1 MKDFFKFTFASCLG
15 VLLATI
21 VVTIFGSLIIGAVI
35 NSSNAN
41 SESSQDLKSNSILS
55 LHLNQQMPE
64 LTNNTAQRSFNFE
77 NPEILGLH
85 DMLDLIEHAKDDE
98 DIKGLYIDGDQI
110 ITGFSSSRL
119 LRDAILDFKSSGKPV
134 VAHANNYGQMPYY
147 VASTADHVFMS
158 PTGFMDFRGFG
169 AVNPFFK
176 NTMEKLDLSF
186 NVYYAG
192 DFKSATEPFRRTSMS
207 PENKEQTRA
216 YLNESYDLFLSD
228 IAENK
233 NITVGQ
239 LRAAANT
246 LKTWNPAYA
255 QQEGLIDELGYRSD
269 AFDKIKE
276 LLELEDDD
284 KIHLV
289 RPDKYVNT
297 YNEERKGDSKQRVAV
312 VFAEGEIGDG
322 ANEPGKITGDK
333 YVTILRKLRKQEK
346 VKAVV
351 LRVNSPGG
359 SVISSDDIWH
369 EVERLQEEGK
379 PVVVSMGDM
388 AASGGYY
395 ISCGSDKIFAQPNTI
410 TGSIG
415 VFSMFPNTGDFMRN
429 KLGIT
434 FDTVGTAKYANRLN
448 SLYEPNAEES
458 VALQAAVDNYYRVF
472 LERVSE
478 GRNMSVEEVHKVA
491 QGRIWTGQKA
501 VELGLVD
508 ELGTLED
515 AIVSAASLAE
525 LEDYRIYEYPKIKNQ
540 WEQLLDQF
548 TNKEDV
554 ARVAIDNKLSET
566 IPYYDYYRSCIESE
580 GPQARLPLILT
591 F

>member
-41 SESSQDLKSNSILS
+41 TEANQDLKSNSILS
-55 LHLNQQMPE
+55 LHLDTKMPE
-64 LTNNTAQRSFNFE
+64 LTNNTSERKFDLE
-77 NPEILGLH
+77 NPDVMGLH
-85 DMLDLIEHAKDDE
+85 DMIDLIEHAKTDD
-98 DIKGLYIDGDQI
+98 DIKGIYIDGDKI
-110 ITGFSSSRL
+110 VTGFSSSRL

-134 VAHANNYGQMPYY
+134 VAHANNYSQMPYY
-147 VASTADHVFMS
+147 VASTADHLYMS

-176 NTMEKLDLSF
+176 NTLDKLDISF
-186 NVYYAG
+186 SVYYAG
-192 DFKSATEPFRRTSMS
+192 DYKSATEPFRRTSMS

-216 YLNESYDLFLSD
+216 FLNEAYDLYLSD

-233 NITVGQ
+233 NLPVSD

-246 LKTWNPAYA
+246 LKTWNPTYA
-255 QQEGLIDELGYRSD
+255 KEHKLVDELGYRSD
-269 AFDKIKE
+269 ALDRMKDI
-276 LLELEDDD
+276 LELDEDE
-284 KIHLV
+284 KLHLV
-289 RPDKYVNT
+289 APSHYVNT
-297 YNEERKGDSKQRVAV
+297 FKKDRSGDSKQRIAV

-322 ANEPGKITGDK
+322 ENEPGKITGDK
-333 YVTILRKLRKQEK
+333 YVNVLRKLRKNDK

-369 EVERLQEEGK
+369 EVERIQEAGK
-379 PVVVSMGDM
+379 PVVVSMGDL

-395 ISCGSDKIFAQPNTI
+395 ISCGSDKIIAQPNTI

-415 VFSMFPNTGDFMRN
+415 VFSMFPNTGGFLRE
-429 KLGIT
+429 KIGVT
-434 FDTVGTAKYANRLN
+434 FDTVGTAKYATRLN
-448 SLYEPNAEES
+448 GIYEPNAEES
-458 VALQAAVDNYYRVF
+458 VALQSAVDNYYQVF
-472 LERVSE
+472 LERVAE
-478 GRNMSVEEVHKVA
+478 GRNMSVEDVHKVA

-508 ELGTLED
+508 EVGTLED
-515 AIVSAASLAE
+515 AIADAAALAE
-525 LEDYRIYEYPKIKNQ
+525 LDDYRIYEYPKIKNQ
-540 WEQLLDQF
+540 WEQLFSQF
-548 TNKEDV
+548 TNQDET
-554 ARVAIDNKLSET
+554 ARIAIDKKISAT
-566 IPYYDYYRSCIESE
+566 VPYYEHYKTCLESE
-580 GPQARLPLILT
+580 GPQARLPLILS